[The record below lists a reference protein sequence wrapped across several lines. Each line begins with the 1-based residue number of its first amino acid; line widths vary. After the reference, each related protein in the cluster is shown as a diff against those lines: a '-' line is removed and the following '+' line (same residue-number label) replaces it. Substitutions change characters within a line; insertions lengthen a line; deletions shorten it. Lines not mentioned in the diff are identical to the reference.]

1 MSLGEVCHGRSIDL
15 STEHT
20 DQYITDP
27 KNHSSAR
34 FTFLINKFQSFFV
47 LVHPNIPGQY
57 ITNIRAEAAARYR
70 IELNDASVPSCRIK
84 S

>member
-1 MSLGEVCHGRSIDL
+1 MSEKNRPHTTSATAKRFS
-15 STEHT
+15 STTEYT

-34 FTFLINKFQSFFV
+34 FTFLINKFQSFLV

-57 ITNIRAEAAARYR
+57 ITNIPARGSR
-70 IELNDASVPSCRIK
+70 KVQD
-84 S
+84 